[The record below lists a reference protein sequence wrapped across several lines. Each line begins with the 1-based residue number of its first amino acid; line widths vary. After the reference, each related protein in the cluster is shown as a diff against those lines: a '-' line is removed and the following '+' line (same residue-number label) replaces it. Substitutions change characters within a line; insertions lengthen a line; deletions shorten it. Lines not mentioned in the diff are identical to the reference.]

1 MKKYYNHIPAIG
13 AGVICL
19 IVYIITLNPTVT
31 FMDSGELAAACATF
45 GIPHPT
51 GYPLFLIIGYIFTK
65 LPISYS
71 PVYNLNLMS
80 AVLSAAAVAVF
91 YYVSYLLLSILKSSS
106 EVQKVKQKKEKHAK
120 EKYSKEKHVKEVN
133 IFNADTITIVS
144 FFASL
149 VFGFSKT
156 FWENALSAEVYPL
169 HSLLLVLLIYFS
181 LKIYFNLKEHNKKN
195 WMILFLLLGT
205 SFANHMTTI
214 FIVPGIVFLYILQYK
229 ENPLF
234 AKSLSKQ
241 FLFVIPGLL
250 LYLVL
255 MVRASSGPYLNW
267 SEPDTLSNLLHHIT
281 GGDYSQLMFSTS
293 SVFSNNFKLFFGT
306 VLNEYAVISGIIAV
320 FGLIFLY
327 KQSRI
332 IFYYFVILI
341 LGCLIYSLNYN
352 IRDLLSYFLLIY
364 ILLGL
369 TFGIGF
375 INSLNK
381 LVKSKANFTLIAV
394 VTGVVLSGFSLVYN
408 FKDNDESKNYVVE
421 DVTLN
426 TLNELGPNSILM
438 TYDWGY
444 VYPAALYYQQVSNL
458 RGDVKVFNV
467 KFLSV
472 PWYLDM
478 IKKYYPDIY
487 EPCKT
492 EIKSYTGTYGD
503 DNMHT
508 QKLTNLVRTFVDK
521 SYNKYV
527 IYMTFDFAYSKEIK
541 PIISDYMIQPDGL
554 VYRLAAKNSA
564 YDSTA
569 GVQSLQ
575 AVFRKYSPDTPEK
588 EKMYISTAGVYFDNA
603 VYHYQHKN
611 NALALR
617 FLDKAIELRSN
628 FNEAII
634 MRNQLLKETK

>member
-1 MKKYYNHIPAIG
+1 MLAVG

-31 FMDSGELAAACATF
+31 FMDSGELAAACTAF

-51 GYPLFLIIGYIFTK
+51 GYPLFLIIGYIFTR
-65 LPISYS
+65 LPISSS

-80 AVLSAAAVAVF
+80 AVLSAAAVVVF
-91 YYVSYLLLSILKSSS
+91 YYVSYLLLSNLKSAART
-106 EVQKVKQKKEKHAK
+106 QTVKRKKEKR
-120 EKYSKEKHVKEVN
+120 SKEKHLKEVN
-133 IFNADTITIVS
+133 IFNTDTITIIS
-144 FFASL
+144 FFTAI

-156 FWENALSAEVYPL
+156 FWENALSVEVYPL
-169 HSLLLVLLIYFS
+169 HGLFLILLIYYS
-181 LKIYFNLKEHNKKN
+181 LKIYFNLKEHNKKD
-195 WMILFLLLGT
+195 WIILFILLGF
-205 SFANHMTTI
+205 SFANHMTTV
-214 FIVPGIVFLYILQYK
+214 FIIPGIVYIYVLQYRVDI
-229 ENPLF
+229 LYT
-234 AKSLSKQ
+234 KSLSKQ
-241 FLFVIPGLL
+241 FLYVLPGLL

-267 SEPDTLSNLLHHIT
+267 SEPDTFSNLWHHIT
-281 GGDYSQLMFSTS
+281 GGDYSQLMFSSS
-293 SVFSNNFKLFFGT
+293 SVFSKNFNLFFGT
-306 VLNEYAVISGIIAV
+306 VLNEYAVISGIISLV
-320 FGLIFLY
+320 GLIFLY
-327 KQSRI
+327 KQNRV
-332 IFYYFVILI
+332 IFYYFAILI
-341 LGCLIYSLNYN
+341 LSCLAYSLNYN

-381 LVKSKANFTLIAV
+381 LIKSKTNFILITVIA
-394 VTGVVLSGFSLVYN
+394 GLVLSGFSLVYN
-408 FKDNDESKNYVVE
+408 FKANDESKNYAVE
-421 DVTLN
+421 DITLN

-444 VYPAALYYQQVSNL
+444 VYPAVLYYQQVSKV
-458 RGDVKVFNV
+458 RDDVKVFNV

-492 EIKSYTGTYGD
+492 EIKSYTETYGD

-508 QKLTNLVRTFVDK
+508 QRLTNLVRTFIDK
-521 SYNKYV
+521 SYKIYV
-527 IYMTFDFAYSKEIK
+527 IYMTFDFAYSKEIRS
-541 PIISDYMIQPDGL
+541 ILSDYSIQPDGL
-554 VYRLAAKNSA
+554 VYRLTAKNSA

-569 GVQSLQ
+569 GVNSLQ
-575 AVFRKYSPDTPEK
+575 AVFRAYNPDTPEK
-588 EKMYISTAGVYFDNA
+588 EKTNISTAGVYFDNA

-611 NALALR
+611 NALAIG

-628 FNEAII
+628 FNEAIN
-634 MRNQLLKETK
+634 MRNQLFKETN

>member
-1 MKKYYNHIPAIG
+1 MKKYYKQLLAVG
-13 AGVICL
+13 AGIICL

-31 FMDSGELAAACATF
+31 FMDSGELAAVCAAF

-51 GYPLFLIIGYIFTK
+51 GYPLFLVIGYVFTK
-65 LPISYS
+65 LPFSSS

-80 AVLSAAAVAVF
+80 AILSAGAVVVF
-91 YYVSYLLLSILKSSS
+91 YYVSYLLLSNLKSASGT
-106 EVQKVKQKKEKHAK
+106 QTVKRKKEKR
-120 EKYSKEKHVKEVN
+120 SKEKHVKEVN
-133 IFNADTITIVS
+133 IFNADSIAIIS

-156 FWENALSAEVYPL
+156 FWENALSVEVYPL
-169 HSLLLVLLIYFS
+169 HSLFLILLIYYC
-181 LKIYFNLKEHNKKN
+181 LRIYFNLKEHNKKD
-195 WMILFLLLGT
+195 WIILFILLGF
-205 SFANHMTTI
+205 SFANHMTTV
-214 FIVPGIVFLYILQYK
+214 FIVPGIVYIYVLQYK
-229 ENPLF
+229 EDILY

-241 FLFVIPGLL
+241 FLYVIPGLL

-267 SEPDTLSNLLHHIT
+267 SEPDTFSNLWHHIT
-281 GGDYSQLMFSTS
+281 GGDYSQLMFSSS
-293 SVFSNNFKLFFGT
+293 SVFSKNFKLFFGT
-306 VLNEYAVISGIIAV
+306 VLNEYAVISGIISLI
-320 FGLIFLY
+320 GLIFLY
-327 KQSRI
+327 KQNRV

-341 LGCLIYSLNYN
+341 LSCLVYSLNYN

-381 LVKSKANFTLIAV
+381 LVKSKTNFILITVIA
-394 VTGVVLSGFSLVYN
+394 GVILSGFSLVYN
-408 FKDNDESKNYVVE
+408 FKANDESKNYAVE
-421 DVTLN
+421 DITLN

-444 VYPAALYYQQVSNL
+444 VYPAALYYQQVSKV

-487 EPCKT
+487 ESCKT
-492 EIKSYTGTYGD
+492 EIISYTKTYGD
-503 DNMHT
+503 DNMHS
-508 QKLTNLVRTFVDK
+508 QRLTNLVRTFIDK
-521 SYNKYV
+521 GYKKYA
-527 IYMTFDFAYSKEIK
+527 IYMTFDFAYSKEIRS
-541 PIISDYMIQPDGL
+541 ILSDYLIQPDGL
-554 VYRLAAKNSA
+554 VYKLTAKYSA

-569 GVQSLQ
+569 GVNSLQ
-575 AVFRKYSPDTPEK
+575 AVFRAYNPDTPEK
-588 EKMYISTAGVYFDNA
+588 EKTNISTAGVYFDNA
-603 VYHYQHKN
+603 VYHYKHKN

-628 FNEAII
+628 FNEAIN
-634 MRNQLLKETK
+634 MRNQLLKEAK